1 MERILVIDDD
11 PGFRELL
18 AAILSDE
25 GYEVES
31 GASVA
36 DALRLGAARQY
47 NLVISDLRLPD
58 GSGIEILRWFAEQ
71 APNVPV
77 IMITAFGTFESAV
90 EAVKLGAEDYLGKPL
105 NSPDELRM
113 TVRRT
118 LDQRRTKL
126 EHALMREE
134 QARRFDCRGMI
145 AGDPKMTE
153 LLELA
158 RKVAPTNATVL
169 LTGESGTGKEVI
181 ARCIHS
187 NSARSQRVFVPVNCA
202 ALSPTLIESELFGHE
217 KGAFTGAVGQHLGRF
232 ERAHGG
238 TLFLD
243 EIGELD
249 ANLQAKLLRVLQEK
263 TFERVGG
270 ARQISVD
277 VRVIAATN
285 RNLKSVAAEGRFRE
299 DLYYRLNRFPIEIP
313 PLRDRASDIEP
324 LAGYFLRRAAV
335 ELGKAAPALA
345 REAVRILQSYRWP
358 GNVRELE
365 NAMERMAI
373 LCEERV
379 TAGDLAML
387 HAEERRPLLW
397 RDIERQAIEEAL
409 RMNRGNRTLAAQQL
423 GISLRTLQYRLKE
436 YQVEEDGAG
445 AIAQALSPDW
455 QTEKAPN

>member
-31 GASVA
+31 GASIA
-36 DALRLGAARQY
+36 DAVRLGAARQY

-58 GSGIEILRWFAEQ
+58 GSGIEILRWFSEQ

-145 AGDPKMTE
+145 AGDPKMTA

-187 NSARSQRVFVPVNCA
+187 NSARGQRVFVPVNCA

-270 ARQISVD
+270 TRQISVD

-285 RNLKSVAAEGRFRE
+285 RNLKNVAAEGRFRE

-324 LAGYFLRRAAV
+324 LADYFLRRAAV
-335 ELGKAAPALA
+335 ELGKTPPSLA
-345 REAVRILQSYRWP
+345 RDAVRVLQSYRWP

-373 LCEERV
+373 LCEQRV
-379 TAGDLAML
+379 AAGDLAML
-387 HAEERRPLLW
+387 HAEECRPLLW

-436 YQVEEDGAG
+436 YQLEDDGAG
-445 AIAQALSPDW
+445 AITQAENPDL
-455 QTEKAPN
+455 